1 MQKRL
6 VVIMC
11 LCLFSSLLMECKSQK
26 PIGEEE
32 IQKVQTQ
39 SFSIES
45 IRTSTQLINSKES
58 IYELQY
64 NCLIKNS
71 DLQDSK
77 ILTAI
82 PILKSD
88 FKPYVI
94 EEKPLT
100 IEVNQLLRNNEKISI
115 QGKIKFQTKKVTEET
130 QKTWAPY
137 IMGIKILNEKTV
149 LAEKKP

>member
-1 MQKRL
+1 MQKRW
-6 VVIMC
+6 VMIVSVI
-11 LCLFSSLLMECKSQK
+11 LFSSLLMQCKSQK
-26 PIGEEE
+26 PVLEEE

-45 IRTSTQLINSKES
+45 IRTSTQLINNKEF
-58 IYELQY
+58 IYELRY
-64 NCLIKNS
+64 TCILLNT

-77 ILTAI
+77 ILTAT
-82 PILKSD
+82 PILKSE

-100 IEVNQLLRNNEKISI
+100 IEVNQLIRNNEKITI
-115 QGKIKFQTKKVTEET
+115 QGKLKFQSKKVPEET

-137 IMGIKILNEKTV
+137 VTGIKILNEKTV
-149 LAEKKP
+149 LAETKP

>member
-6 VVIMC
+6 VVVVC
-11 LCLFSSLLMECKSQK
+11 LCLFSSLLMQCKSQK
-26 PIGEEE
+26 PVGEEE

-45 IRTSTQLINSKES
+45 IRTSTQLMNSKEA

-64 NCLIKNS
+64 SCLIVNS

-100 IEVNQLLRNNEKISI
+100 IDVNQLIRHNEKILI

-130 QKTWAPY
+130 QKTWKPY

>member
-1 MQKRL
+1 MQKRWIM
-6 VVIMC
+6 IMC
-11 LCLFSSLLMECKSQK
+11 IFLFCSLLMQCKSQK
-26 PIGEEE
+26 PVGEEE

-45 IRTSTQLINSKES
+45 IRTSTQVINNKES

-64 NCLIKNS
+64 SCLIMNT
-71 DLQDSK
+71 DLQDSN
-77 ILTAI
+77 ILTAT
-82 PILKSD
+82 PILKSE

-100 IEVNQLLRNNEKISI
+100 IEVNQLIRNNEKITI
-115 QGKIKFQTKKVTEET
+115 QGKLKFQSKKVPEET
-130 QKTWAPY
+130 QKTWTPY

>member
-6 VVIMC
+6 VVIVC
-11 LCLFSSLLMECKSQK
+11 LCLFSSLLMQCKTQK
-26 PIGEEE
+26 PVGDEE

-45 IRTSTQLINSKES
+45 IRTSTQLMNSKES

-64 NCLIKNS
+64 SCLIMNT

-77 ILTAI
+77 ILSAI
-82 PILKSD
+82 PILKSE
-88 FKPYVI
+88 FKPFVI

-100 IEVNQLLRNNEKISI
+100 IEVNQLIRNNEKILV
-115 QGKIKFQTKKVTEET
+115 QGKIKFQSKKVPEET
-130 QKTWAPY
+130 QKTWTPY

-149 LAEKKP
+149 LTEKKP

>member
-1 MQKRL
+1 MQKRWVVL
-6 VVIMC
+6 VY
-11 LCLFSSLLMECKSQK
+11 LCLLSSLLMQCKSQK
-26 PIGEEE
+26 PVGEEE

-45 IRTSTQLINSKES
+45 IRTSTQLMNSKES

-64 NCLIKNS
+64 SCLIMNT
-71 DLQDSK
+71 DLQDSY
-77 ILTAI
+77 ILTAT
-82 PILKSD
+82 PILKSE

-94 EEKPLT
+94 EEKTLT
-100 IEVNQLLRNNEKISI
+100 IEVNQLIRNNEKITI
-115 QGKIKFQTKKVTEET
+115 QGKITFQSKNVPEDT

-137 IMGIKILNEKTV
+137 VMGIKILNEKTV